1 MSKLK
6 FLFNRT
12 SPFVLIKLI
21 AVFVL
26 FIFITWVGV
35 MASEDETPQVQN
47 AEAQVIE
54 QLNGGSEYTYFPLAI
69 HDNLR
74 AMNVFGVETRLPPD
88 DALGKL
94 IETDTY
100 WVHGIWAHWDAI
112 EPTKGGGYLWST
124 MANEEERLK
133 IASLNELTPI
143 VTIRRAPSWAQVN
156 PPNQYCGRILPSELD
171 EFASYVSA
179 LVTRYSA
186 PPYNVNYW
194 ELWNEPDVT
203 PSDAMAG
210 GWQGCWGDSADSA
223 GYGGINYASMLMQ
236 VYPAIKAVDPN
247 AKVLIG
253 GLLLDCDPIAYP
265 GFCFASNFLNGILA
279 AGGGP
284 YFDGIGFNS
293 YDYYLDSLG
302 SYSNLNWFSSWNDTG
317 PVIAA
322 KADFLRSVLS
332 SHSVTGKF
340 LIGLES
346 GLLCDTS
353 WGHTCE
359 SDFETTKAYYLA
371 KAYAMT
377 IGENVIGNNWYGHE
391 FSFQTATNTR
401 NSALLDINRDPLPA
415 YHTYQFAS
423 GFLNGATSDSDSINS
438 PAGSSTAQPRT
449 AIIPGIPT

>member
-1 MSKLK
+1 
-6 FLFNRT
+6 
-12 SPFVLIKLI
+12 
-21 AVFVL
+21 
-26 FIFITWVGV
+26 
-35 MASEDETPQVQN
+35 
-47 AEAQVIE
+47 
-54 QLNGGSEYTYFPLAI
+54 
-69 HDNLR
+69 
-74 AMNVFGVETRLPPD
+74 
-88 DALGKL
+88 
-94 IETDTY
+94 
-100 WVHGIWAHWDAI
+100 
-112 EPTKGGGYLWST
+112 
-124 MANEEERLK
+124 
-133 IASLNELTPI
+133 
-143 VTIRRAPSWAQVN
+143 
-156 PPNQYCGRILPSELD
+156 
-171 EFASYVSA
+171 
-179 LVTRYSA
+179 
-186 PPYNVNYW
+186 
-194 ELWNEPDVT
+194 
-203 PSDAMAG
+203 
-210 GWQGCWGDSADSA
+210 
-223 GYGGINYASMLMQ
+223 
-236 VYPAIKAVDPN
+236 VDPN

-391 FSFQTATNTR
+391 FSFQTATTR
-401 NSALLDINRDPLPA
+401 NSALLDNNRDPLPA
-415 YHTYQFAS
+415 YFTYQFAS
-423 GFLNGATSDSDSINS
+423 GFLNGATTDSDYSGDPNVKGYVFDRGGTTVWVIWSKDGATHGITLPGTPNVVYEIGSDGKPNS
-438 PAGSSTAQPRT
+438 LTPSTSLNVTRAPVF
-449 AIIPGIPT
+449 IEY